1 MSDIIKEDTSLKA
14 NTDIE
19 SETLKKEEPKEKV
32 PENSVCELI
41 VTIICVIIFIC
52 VVLYILFQDK
62 IDISKIQQMLTM
74 KKSQS
79 TTPTPPPTPAKPQPP
94 KPKPTKHRLKQKKE
108 EAPVTC
114 QEGFYIP
121 TDVKVKKCLKCPME
135 GCSKCAG
142 DSKLTVCLSCM
153 ASYTPVFG
161 KKKRIN
167 SCMKTCE
174 KGVDEKCLTCN
185 KLECGSCN
193 IGYNLVKGKCILNHS
208 LKATFVTNLD
218 KENIM
223 LINKNYVNDIVE
235 LFIDG
240 QKVPP
245 SYNHT
250 FPKKGGHNIIMSLKP
265 TIVSGAMMFC
275 NLTHLISMNFTHDFG
290 KINMV
295 NMHGM
300 FNNCTKLKLID
311 LSNLKTHNVK
321 DFSYMF
327 NNCTSLTSLNLSHF
341 DTKVAINISFMF
353 SNCKSLSAI
362 SLKSFITNHVQD
374 MTALLCG
381 CSSLKNVD
389 LAKLNTQ
396 NTEHMLYMFGGCSAL
411 QAIDISSFDTKKVKD
426 LSYMFSNCSALKTLD
441 LSKMN
446 TQSVANMNGMFLG
459 CSSVQSLDLSKFVT
473 KNVKTAD
480 KMFYGCSNL
489 KNLDISSFVNI
500 PWNAKNELFD
510 KKVAPTGSIKIS
522 KKFYEKTKNN
532 IPKTWKK
539 IEIR

>member
-1 MSDIIKEDTSLKA
+1 MSDSMKEDTSLKTS
-14 NTDIE
+14 TDIE
-19 SETLKKEEPKEKV
+19 SVTLKKEELKEKV

-41 VTIICVIIFIC
+41 ITILCVIIFLC
-52 VVLYILFQDK
+52 VVLYILFQDM
-62 IDISKIQQMLTM
+62 IGISKIQKMLTM
-74 KKSQS
+74 KKPQS

-94 KPKPTKHRLKQKKE
+94 KPKPTKHRLKEKKV

-121 TDVKVKKCLKCPME
+121 TDAKVKNKCLKCPVE

-142 DSKLTVCLSCM
+142 DSKHTVCLSCM
-153 ASYTPVFG
+153 ATFTPVLG
-161 KKKRIN
+161 KNKRIE

-185 KLECGSCN
+185 KHECGSCN
-193 IGYNLVKGKCILNHS
+193 IGYNLVKGKCVLNHS
-208 LKATFVTNLD
+208 LKATFVTHLD

-223 LINKNYVNDIVE
+223 LINKHYVNDIEE

-245 SYNHT
+245 SYSHT
-250 FPKKGGHNIIMSLKP
+250 FPKKGAHDIIMSLKP
-265 TIVSGAMMFC
+265 TIVSGANMFS
-275 NLTHLISMNFTHDFG
+275 NLTHLISMNFTHEFG
-290 KINMV
+290 KINMA

-311 LSNLKTHNVK
+311 LSNLKTHQVK

-327 NNCTSLTSLNLSHF
+327 NNCTSLTSLDLSHL
-341 DTKVAINISFMF
+341 DTKVAINIS
-353 SNCKSLSAI
+353 
-362 SLKSFITNHVQD
+362 
-374 MTALLCG
+374 
-381 CSSLKNVD
+381 
-389 LAKLNTQ
+389 
-396 NTEHMLYMFGGCSAL
+396 
-411 QAIDISSFDTKKVKD
+411 
-426 LSYMFSNCSALKTLD
+426 YMFSNSSALKTLD

-446 TQSVANMNGMFLG
+446 TQSVAHMDGMFMG
-459 CSSVQSLDLSKFVT
+459 CSSIQSLDLSKFVT
-473 KNVKTAD
+473 KNVETAD

-489 KNLDISSFVNI
+489 KHLDISSFVNI
-500 PWNAKNELFD
+500 PWNPKNELFD